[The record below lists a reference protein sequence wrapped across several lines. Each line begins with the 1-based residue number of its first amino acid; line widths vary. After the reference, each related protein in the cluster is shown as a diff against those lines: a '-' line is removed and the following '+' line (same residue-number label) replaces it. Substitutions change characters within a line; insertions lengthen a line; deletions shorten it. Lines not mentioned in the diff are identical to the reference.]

1 MNRNDFLAKSE
12 PNLTI
17 QQHVDNLLENAKILY
32 DFGYVSDKTYDLLR
46 KACIYHDDG
55 KANIEFQ
62 NRIKN
67 NSTFDEEK
75 EIPHNILSG
84 YFIDKN
90 EFDSLDDYE
99 KVLFSVLYH
108 HNYIKTIDK
117 QYLNDNKELINE
129 LLKPFDNYKITTKT
143 LNNINDLIIN
153 QDKDSIKIKGML
165 NRCDY
170 AASGNYKI
178 EYKNDFLADKLD
190 LMMKNWKIN
199 NPSANWNDLQEYCLK
214 NKDKNLIV
222 IAQTGM
228 GKTEAGLQW
237 IGDNKGY
244 FVLPLRAAINAI
256 YDRIKENI
264 LNNEKIDERLS
275 LLHSESLDYY
285 LKQSYKESYDLFKY
299 DKKGKNLSMPLSIST
314 MDQLF
319 DFGIKYVGYE
329 MKLSTF
335 AYSKIVID
343 EIQMYDPEL
352 LAYLV
357 YGLKMITEMGGKV
370 MVMTATLAPFLRD
383 IIKNEIKINN
393 EATFVNDLVRHN
405 IKTINKELNSEDIA
419 KFYRENKTNR
429 KKIIVICNTV
439 KKAQQIYNELK
450 SQEIEEL
457 HILHSRYIKK
467 DRLDKE
473 DRIMEFGKTYD
484 KNGNID
490 EQSGIWITTQVV
502 EASMDIDFDYLF
514 TELQDLNSVMQRLG
528 RCNRK
533 GVKSVKDTNCFIYTE
548 IDPKLIEIKIDKI
561 TKKSSFFIDPTLF
574 KLSKQAIETVNG
586 IITESEKIKLIEKY
600 LTTDNL
606 KNSNYYKKY
615 KNAMEFMKNIYSYQ
629 YEKGEEKLRNI
640 VSDTIIPSEIYLK
653 NKTEI
658 DDLSNKC
665 IDQKIKYIDR
675 IKYKSKI
682 MDYTV
687 NVPHYYIENYQK
699 AKNAGTAI
707 PYNTIK
713 VSPYE
718 EIQILECLYD
728 ELGVIEIKF
737 AK

>member
-67 NSTFDEEK
+67 NSIFDEEK

-222 IAQTGM
+222 IAQTGI

-319 DFGIKYVGYE
+319 DFGFKYVGYE

-383 IIKNEIKINN
+383 IIKNEIKIKN
-393 EATFVNDLVRHN
+393 EAEAEEIF
-405 IKTINKELNSEDIA
+405 A
-419 KFYRENKTNR
+419 KLY
-429 KKIIVICNTV
+429 
-439 KKAQQIYNELK
+439 AQ
-450 SQEIEEL
+450 
-457 HILHSRYIKK
+457 
-467 DRLDKE
+467 
-473 DRIMEFGKTYD
+473 
-484 KNGNID
+484 
-490 EQSGIWITTQVV
+490 
-502 EASMDIDFDYLF
+502 
-514 TELQDLNSVMQRLG
+514 
-528 RCNRK
+528 
-533 GVKSVKDTNCFIYTE
+533 
-548 IDPKLIEIKIDKI
+548 
-561 TKKSSFFIDPTLF
+561 KKS
-574 KLSKQAIETVNG
+574 E
-586 IITESEKIKLIEKY
+586 
-600 LTTDNL
+600 
-606 KNSNYYKKY
+606 
-615 KNAMEFMKNIYSYQ
+615 
-629 YEKGEEKLRNI
+629 R
-640 VSDTIIPSEIYLK
+640 
-653 NKTEI
+653 
-658 DDLSNKC
+658 
-665 IDQKIKYIDR
+665 
-675 IKYKSKI
+675 
-682 MDYTV
+682 
-687 NVPHYYIENYQK
+687 
-699 AKNAGTAI
+699 
-707 PYNTIK
+707 
-713 VSPYE
+713 
-718 EIQILECLYD
+718 
-728 ELGVIEIKF
+728 
-737 AK
+737 